1 MAKRSALYRIYED
14 LVTALKGVIE
24 TKYIFTDR
32 PGISDDSPMKKFA
45 VIDLPVSISDYVI
58 GHRKTM
64 LTTSGVLYLF
74 TAETKVGTLDVNLA
88 GDFVDSVVDLFPISG
103 KTIVAVNPTV
113 LMRGSDK
120 QGFQV
125 TTISFDLRSKWGVLV
140 NK

>member
-1 MAKRSALYRIYED
+1 MAKKSALYRIYED
-14 LVTALKGVIE
+14 LVNALKGVIE

-32 PGISDDSPMKKFA
+32 PDISDASPMKKFA
-45 VIDLPVSISDYVI
+45 VINLPVSISDYVI

-74 TAETKVGTLDVNLA
+74 TADTKVGTLDVNLA